1 MESSKK
7 NKGGRPPLPE
17 NEKRSH
23 SIGTKVNDMEFKII
37 NAKIEE
43 FKMTIYEYLRKAL
56 IDCRISAKKYE
67 ECIKVVNEFSH
78 SDLMRLCIIK
88 SVVHPRITLE
98 EIKLYKELSTNLRN
112 YGINIRPIA
121 IQANTQTGNCID
133 YVQTM
138 NEELNKIKELRIEF
152 QNKLKQ

>member
-7 NKGGRPPLPE
+7 NKGGRPTLPE

-37 NAKIEE
+37 NARLDE
-43 FKMTIYEYLRKAL
+43 FKMSIYEYLRQAL
-56 IDCRISAKKYE
+56 INCKITVKSYNKFL
-67 ECIKVVNEFSH
+67 KVVEDFTH
-78 SDLMRLCIIK
+78 SDLLRLCMIQ
-88 SVVHPRITLE
+88 SVVHPRVTPE
-98 EIKLYKELSTNLRN
+98 EVKTYKELSANLRN

-121 IQANTQTGNCID
+121 IQANMQTGTHID

-138 NEELNKIKELRIEF
+138 NEELNKIKELTKEY

>member
-7 NKGGRPPLPE
+7 NKGGRPPLPK

-56 IDCRISAKKYE
+56 IDCKISAKKYE

-98 EIKLYKELSTNLRN
+98 EITLYKELSTNLRN

-121 IQANTQTGNCID
+121 IQANMQTGNRID